1 MGKLKKMIGIGIV
14 CILVI
19 TGLVMYAHATLM
31 SVISSNEMYFNGVL
45 FSYEKLKEYLEGKA
59 ASFDNQEVNDHFFQ
73 RMIALSKH
81 RDLVEKMDKELE
93 RQVLFMDDNSLGIG
107 FSDGAFNA
115 YLNNSTYHINYMTET
130 YKMRYALINHKFD
143 YLKDLV
149 QHFVLERGLTVDLAR
164 LKDSLIYNL
173 QQFFLDKEN
182 IEVLKISPDQ
192 NLCLNEIFEVLK
204 LLGEEDLSKQFI
216 EKTKAEQFAR

>member
-1 MGKLKKMIGIGIV
+1 
-14 CILVI
+14 
-19 TGLVMYAHATLM
+19 
-31 SVISSNEMYFNGVL
+31 
-45 FSYEKLKEYLEGKA
+45 
-59 ASFDNQEVNDHFFQ
+59 
-73 RMIALSKH
+73 
-81 RDLVEKMDKELE
+81 
-93 RQVLFMDDNSLGIG
+93 
-107 FSDGAFNA
+107 
-115 YLNNSTYHINYMTET
+115 MTET